1 MGLVDSEH
9 ITAHHRTTHHSTA
22 QHLLQE
28 LIDAAVLACTKTRR
42 LCAMA
47 IGVLQKLLLNKLLS
61 GASRKRAIE
70 ALRSTAGAAKGLD
83 DEGIKLKVLQTC
95 LTVLQLPDSVDDPD
109 EARQVCTCRGEAGF
123 GFCF

>member
-1 MGLVDSEH
+1 VGLVDSEH
-9 ITAHHRTTHHSTA
+9 ITAQHTPAQHSTA

-70 ALRSTAGAAKGLD
+70 ALRHVSAAKGLD